1 MPDDGRRGGGPRGDG
16 LAKGGPA
23 DKGPAD
29 DGLTDNGPSHDGPSH
44 DGPSDD
50 GPAPA
55 AAMPAAGA
63 PAAAWV
69 MGAPAAGGTVRA
81 VVLHPDPVLRAVCAP
96 AAALRG
102 ADLRALVADLF
113 ATLYHARGRGLAAPQ
128 IGVTRRV
135 FVMDAGWK
143 AGAPSPLAALDPRIL
158 WRSPAT
164 EEAEEICLSIPGRP
178 VQVRRAAAIRLAF
191 ADAEGARH
199 EIALEGA
206 AARIAQHELDHLDGV
221 LILDAPSFSD
231 ALPSGPGA

>member
-29 DGLTDNGPSHDGPSH
+29 DGLTDNGPSD

-63 PAAAWV
+63 PAAAPWV

-113 ATLYHARGRGLAAPQ
+113 ATLYHAGGRGLAAPQ

-135 FVMDAGWK
+135 FVMDPGWK

-164 EEAEEICLSIPGRP
+164 EEAEEMCLSIPGRP

-191 ADAEGARH
+191 ADAAGARH

-221 LILDAPSFSD
+221 LILDA
-231 ALPSGPGA
+231 LPSGPGA